1 MDKITIIALL
11 IGFVVTGVI
20 VGIKLL
26 DYKYRKKI
34 SPDSQERH
42 EKNEPIVAIREASDE
57 KQKGDD
63 EFQKTI
69 KELDGHFKDWESE
82 SKQGKGVGEG

>member
-11 IGFVVTGVI
+11 IGLVVTGVI

-26 DYKYRKKI
+26 DYKYRKKV
-34 SPDSQERH
+34 PHESQERSG
-42 EKNEPIVAIREASDE
+42 NTEPIVAIREVSDE

-63 EFQKTI
+63 EFQETI
-69 KELDGHFKDWESE
+69 KELDGHFKDWASK
-82 SKQGKGVGEG
+82 SKQGKGEVER